1 MFFRDIVG
9 QGKLKEKL
17 VSTVVEERVSHAQLF
32 EGAAGY
38 GSLPLAFA
46 YAQFIAC
53 TNRKGDDSC
62 GVCPSCI
69 KYNKMVHPDQHFVFP
84 VNSSKKYKDSEK
96 HPISNHFLKS
106 WREIVLSK
114 KYFTEN
120 DWYEYA
126 EIDKQGN
133 ISAHEADNIIS
144 KLNLKPYESDK
155 KTMIIWLPERMNDRS
170 ANRLLKLI
178 EEPPE
183 NTVFLLVTES
193 PNRILPTIYS
203 RVQRIRLSPICDE
216 DLAAA
221 LAREGYDEKDV
232 FSASR
237 LGKGDYISAK
247 QVLAISGSEKEHFN
261 NFVLLMR
268 LSYTYDMLKLLDW
281 AENTASMSKERQKS
295 FLVFAER
302 LLREN
307 FVLNV
312 NPEIAYLGFEELEWA
327 KKFCRNINETNI
339 FGLYRLI
346 NDCIP
351 QIAQNGNS
359 KIIFTDFVIKIR
371 EFIRQKK

>member
-38 GSLPLAFA
+38 GSLPLALA
-46 YAQFIAC
+46 YAQFISC
-53 TNRKGDDSC
+53 TNRNGDDSC

-69 KYNKMVHPDQHFVFP
+69 KYNKMVHPDLHFVFP
-84 VNSSKKYKDSEK
+84 VNSSKKHKESEK
-96 HPISNHFLKS
+96 HPISNHFLTS

-114 KYFTEN
+114 KYFTED
-120 DWYEYA
+120 DWYEPVS
-126 EIDKQGN
+126 IDKQGN
-133 ISAHEADNIIS
+133 ISAYEADNIIS
-144 KLNLKPYESDK
+144 KLSLKPYEADK
-155 KTMIIWLPERMNDRS
+155 KTMIIWLPERMNDKA

-183 NTVFLLVTES
+183 NTIFLLVTES

-221 LAREGYDEKDV
+221 LASEGYDEKDV

-247 QVLAISGSEKEHFN
+247 QVLAISGAEKEHFN
-261 NFVLLMR
+261 NFVMLMR
-268 LSYTYDMLKLLDW
+268 LSYINDVLKLLDW
-281 AENTASMSKERQKS
+281 AETAAAMSRERQKS
-295 FLVFAER
+295 FLVFTER

-312 NPEIAYLGFEELEWA
+312 NPDIVYLGFEELEWA
-327 KKFCRNINETNI
+327 KKFYRNINESNI

-359 KIIFTDFVIKIR
+359 KIIFTDLVLKIKELIR
-371 EFIRQKK
+371 TKN